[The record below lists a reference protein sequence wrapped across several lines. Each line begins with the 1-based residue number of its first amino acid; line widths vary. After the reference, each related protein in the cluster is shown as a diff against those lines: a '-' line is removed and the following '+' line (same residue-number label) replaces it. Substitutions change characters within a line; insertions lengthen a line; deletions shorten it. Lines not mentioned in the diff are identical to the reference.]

1 MQWITAQRLQR
12 EFALPKVLAREIVAE
27 QWQAAVRTRW
37 QPWVWLACWM
47 MPVLAGWF
55 GWLPWNPDVHQYDV
69 AVWLMIGATGG
80 WAGIGHWMAG
90 PAMLTAA
97 AVRARRLQRDGADW
111 APQANATSTT
121 ASHSAPSTE
130 TLRP

>member
-47 MPVLAGWF
+47 MPVLASRSW
-55 GWLPWNPDVHQYDV
+55 
-69 AVWLMIGATGG
+69 
-80 WAGIGHWMAG
+80 
-90 PAMLTAA
+90 
-97 AVRARRLQRDGADW
+97 RRCCNDRHG
-111 APQANATSTT
+111 
-121 ASHSAPSTE
+121 
-130 TLRP
+130 R